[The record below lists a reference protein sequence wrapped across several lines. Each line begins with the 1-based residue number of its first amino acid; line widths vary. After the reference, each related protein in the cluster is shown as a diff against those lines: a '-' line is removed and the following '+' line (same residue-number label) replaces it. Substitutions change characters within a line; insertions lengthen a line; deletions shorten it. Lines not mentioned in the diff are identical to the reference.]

1 MFPLDLLQTSW
12 IVLLLLDSANGQ
24 RSLPRCASLCAM
36 NEASHESCFI
46 SDISCLCRS
55 TFNPNT
61 FGNCLKHTCGEH
73 DREVTQDVL
82 AVLCGRRIVIPLA
95 KREVLMLPPQTPPET
110 VTLTL
115 TSILPPAGNKTQSVT
130 YIYTT
135 VIKSTA
141 IPSSSSATSVVVTS
155 STPTGATST
164 GTSASSS
171 SAPASTSQALATY
184 SVFYILLISTSLFIA
199 LTLAIEII

>member
-1 MFPLDLLQTSW
+1 MQELEGSSRLRVDREPRLGSDIGRHQPPTSVDTSNSQLPVHARRADMFPLDLLQTSW

-36 NEASHESCFI
+36 NEASHESCFMSVALHQNKMCTLLTQSEPS

-82 AVLCGRRIVIPLA
+82 AVLCGRRIGQYS
-95 KREVLMLPPQTPPET
+95 R
-110 VTLTL
+110 
-115 TSILPPAGNKTQSVT
+115 
-130 YIYTT
+130 TT
-135 VIKSTA
+135 DC
-141 IPSSSSATSVVVTS
+141 
-155 STPTGATST
+155 
-164 GTSASSS
+164 
-171 SAPASTSQALATY
+171 
-184 SVFYILLISTSLFIA
+184 
-199 LTLAIEII
+199 